1 MTTRIDDDVAVPF
14 VNRREG
20 IRVDRVEVHDALNE
34 AVANALVHS
43 NYYGRRGIVII
54 KHGKEITI
62 SNPGTIRITKE
73 EFYAGGNSDPRNP
86 NLLKMFGF
94 VNVGERAG
102 SGVDIIMKAWE
113 EQHWEKP
120 EYDISLR
127 TERVTL
133 KLQVGQI
140 VYIK

>member
-73 EFYAGGNSDPRNP
+73 EFYAGGTVIR
-86 NLLKMFGF
+86 GI
-94 VNVGERAG
+94 R
-102 SGVDIIMKAWE
+102 IC
-113 EQHWEKP
+113 
-120 EYDISLR
+120 
-127 TERVTL
+127 
-133 KLQVGQI
+133 
-140 VYIK
+140 

>member
-54 KHGKEITI
+54 KHGKKLQFQILGRSVLQKKNFMLE
-62 SNPGTIRITKE
+62 GTVIRGIRIC
-73 EFYAGGNSDPRNP
+73 
-86 NLLKMFGF
+86 
-94 VNVGERAG
+94 
-102 SGVDIIMKAWE
+102 
-113 EQHWEKP
+113 
-120 EYDISLR
+120 
-127 TERVTL
+127 
-133 KLQVGQI
+133 
-140 VYIK
+140 

>member
-1 MTTRIDDDVAVPF
+1 M
-14 VNRREG
+14 
-20 IRVDRVEVHDALNE
+20 DRVEVHDALNE

-86 NLLKMFGF
+86 NASDTATVHLSRHILPCNPRNNPGK
-94 VNVGERAG
+94 
-102 SGVDIIMKAWE
+102 
-113 EQHWEKP
+113 H
-120 EYDISLR
+120 L
-127 TERVTL
+127 
-133 KLQVGQI
+133 
-140 VYIK
+140 